1 YLASGMIKGIGPVY
15 ARKLVETFGES
26 IFEVIEH
33 ESARLEDV
41 AGIGPGR
48 RRRIQAAWAEQK
60 VVRDI
65 MVFLHAHG
73 VSTSRAVR
81 IYKTYGE
88 SAIERLRSNPYL
100 LAREIHGIG
109 FKSADQI
116 AQRLGI
122 AHDSLVRACAGLLH
136 VLLEATGE

>member
-1 YLASGMIKGIGPVY
+1 
-15 ARKLVETFGES
+15 
-26 IFEVIEH
+26 
-33 ESARLEDV
+33 
-41 AGIGPGR
+41 
-48 RRRIQAAWAEQK
+48 
-60 VVRDI
+60 
-65 MVFLHAHG
+65 VFLHSHG
-73 VSTSRAVR
+73 VSTSSAVR

-136 VLLEATGE
+136 VLLEATGEGHCALPVSTLKEEASKLLSVKEENIDRAFERSLAVGDVASDRLNDEQFVFLPHLKKA